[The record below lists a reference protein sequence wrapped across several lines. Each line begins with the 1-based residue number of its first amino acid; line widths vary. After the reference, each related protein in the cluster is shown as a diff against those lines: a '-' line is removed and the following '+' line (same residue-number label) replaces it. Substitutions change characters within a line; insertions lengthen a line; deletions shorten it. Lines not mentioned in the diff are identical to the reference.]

1 MQNIIKK
8 SNFVILPNDTD
19 SNQQKYE
26 AWQKLRD
33 SGMTIRQVAELFGVS
48 NKTIRNHT
56 ETRYD
61 WRVNSG
67 QGNANAKL
75 ARMEY
80 YVPLMLELRKRGY
93 SNVDIGKKTGFC
105 SKTVW
110 GYIGKQPDETSL
122 ASYRAAGA
130 KRRFRNLA
138 VKNQPE
144 RDAGKP
150 IPAVAAVLETA

>member
-19 SNQQKYE
+19 SNQQKYD

-33 SGMTIRQVAELFGVS
+33 SGMTISQVAELFSVS
-48 NKTIRNHT
+48 EKTIRNHT

-67 QGNANAKL
+67 QRNAKL
-75 ARMEY
+75 TRMEY

-105 SKTVW
+105 SKTVRE
-110 GYIGKQPDETSL
+110 YIGKQPDETTL
-122 ASYRAAGA
+122 ASHRAAGA
-130 KRRFRNLA
+130 KRRFRNIA

>member
-1 MQNIIKK
+1 MQIVKK
-8 SNFVILPNDTD
+8 NHFVILPSDNDST
-19 SNQQKYE
+19 QQKYD
-26 AWQKLRD
+26 AWQSLRD
-33 SGMTIRQVAELFGVS
+33 SGMTIKQVAELFGVS
-48 NKTIRNHT
+48 DKTIRNHT

-67 QGNANAKL
+67 QRNAKL

-93 SNVDIGKKTGFC
+93 SNEDVAKKTGFC
-105 SKTVW
+105 SKTIRV
-110 GYIGKQPDETSL
+110 YIGKQPDETSL

-130 KRRFRNLA
+130 KRRLRNIA

>member
-8 SNFVILPNDTD
+8 SNFVILPSDTD
-19 SNQQKYE
+19 SNQQKYD

-33 SGMTIRQVAELFGVS
+33 SGMTISQVAELFSVS
-48 NKTIRNHT
+48 EKTIRSHT

-67 QGNANAKL
+67 QRNAKL
-75 ARMEY
+75 TRMEY

-105 SKTVW
+105 SKTVRSYV
-110 GYIGKQPDETSL
+110 GTQPDETTL
-122 ASYRAAGA
+122 ASHRAAGA
-130 KRRFRNLA
+130 KRRFRNIA